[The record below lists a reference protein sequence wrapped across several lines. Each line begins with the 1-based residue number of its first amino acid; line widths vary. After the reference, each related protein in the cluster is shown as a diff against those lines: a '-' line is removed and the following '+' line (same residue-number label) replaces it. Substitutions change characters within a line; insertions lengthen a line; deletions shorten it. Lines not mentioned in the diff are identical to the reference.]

1 MDQNRDLLY
10 LMNQLACPAFSVK
23 NGRIALVNSDAEH
36 ILITSGTPI
45 LPMLLTGQAE
55 YQQLQ
60 VGGCLSVLLDTEQSE
75 VTAFVCRREEQD
87 LFLLDQDYDE
97 PALMAL
103 TLASSSLRVPLS
115 NIINSVQNVRRHPEN
130 VDSYTESE
138 LNRIYKGAF
147 QILRMVANM
156 TDVLSYRQ
164 RRTAREA
171 VNLEALFQ
179 ETVDKAALLLE
190 KKNIQVTF
198 SCSVEDPMTIGNRE
212 QLERALNNLISNAAA
227 KPSRTETP
235 KIHVALT
242 ESEGRYYLTVTDN
255 GQGIQDEI
263 FGTIFARYRRN
274 PSTTGVYTGIGLGLP
289 IVRAVAIAHSGAV
302 LLERLNPSGVKVT
315 MTIKATPVSTK
326 HLYSPR
332 FSYDYTSEFDHSLV
346 EFSPILPSEDYSHN

>member
-10 LMNQLACPAFSVK
+10 LMNQVACPAFSVK
-23 NGRIALVNSDAEH
+23 NGQIDLVNSDAEH

-45 LPMLLTGQAE
+45 LPMLITGKTE
-55 YQQLQ
+55 YQQLP

-138 LNRIYKGAF
+138 LNSIYKGAF

-164 RRTAREA
+164 RRMAREA

-212 QLERALNNLISNAAA
+212 QLERALNNLILNAAS
-227 KPSRTETP
+227 KPSRTQTP

-242 ESEGRYYLTVTDN
+242 ESEGRYYLSVTDN
-255 GQGIQDEI
+255 GQGIPDEI
-263 FGTIFARYRRN
+263 FGTIFAHYRRN

-302 LLERLNPSGVKVT
+302 LMERLSPSGVKVT

-326 HLYSPR
+326 QLYSPR
-332 FSYDYTSEFDHSLV
+332 FSFDYTSEFDHSLV
-346 EFSPILPSEDYSHN
+346 EFSGILPAEDYSHN